1 MRNSDWGWAGGEI
14 IITRSQLRRPSLV
27 DLPRSASYYLAHMPD
42 SQPMIGRT
50 ISHYRIIEKLGGGGM
65 GVVYKAEDTR
75 LDRAVA
81 LKFLPDDVAHDP
93 QSLERFKR
101 EAKATS
107 ALNHPN
113 ICTIYDIGEESGK
126 AYIVMEY
133 LDGQTLKHRIAGRPM
148 EVDSILEVAI
158 QIAEALDAAHGEGI
172 VHRDIKPANI
182 FITKR
187 GHTKILDFGLAKLTA
202 KAESSA
208 TDVTRATEELG
219 GVSYEHLTSPGTAI
233 GTVAYMSPEQLAA
246 KDLDARTD
254 LFSFGVVLYEMAT
267 GTLPFRG
274 DTSALITDA
283 ILHRA
288 PVAPVRLNPD
298 IPAKLEEVINRAL
311 EKNRDLRYQHASDM
325 RSEFRRLKRDTE
337 SSSRVIPTE
346 PLPAEQR
353 SGSSARVA
361 IDQPSTSSAPAA
373 MSSSSGSGS
382 SRASVTDTQP
392 AMAESSA
399 QATASEALA
408 KMALPWKMVGIGAAL
423 VAVLIVVGAYFF
435 LHRAP
440 KLTEKDSIVL
450 AEFTN
455 TTGDTVFDGALRQG
469 LAAQLAQSPF
479 LNILSD
485 QQIQETLRYMSQ
497 SPTAR
502 LTNEL
507 ARQVCQRTQSAAVL
521 DGSIAQIGST
531 YNLVLTAVNC
541 ATGETLATS
550 QAEAADKNQV
560 LSSLGKVASD
570 IRGKLGESL
579 ASIHK
584 FNTPIEQATTSSLEA
599 LKAYSGGMQAR
610 RDKDDEISE
619 PFFKQAIELDP
630 NFAIAYAEL
639 GQVNSNVGNRVL
651 AVEFTQKAYDL
662 RDRASELER
671 FYIESHYYENVLGDE
686 QKAIQ
691 VYEQWAQTYPRDSI
705 PPNNLAV
712 AYAILGQTDK
722 SLANAL
728 QAQKLDPDDALTN
741 LAVTSSYLNLE
752 RYDEAKA
759 TINRAVAKKI
769 DIDPLHV
776 VSYELGFLQNDSAT
790 MARDLDFL
798 SKNGPWGVSTGLNM
812 QSFTEAYAGHL
823 EKAQS
828 LMQRSIETDKVAGRK
843 EQAAS
848 SQLIWAAIRAA
859 TGDNAGARKEAA
871 DALQIAESRDIDML
885 ASVVLA
891 LAGDTARA
899 ETLANKLAKEN
910 PSDTFI
916 NSLALPEARAAIA
929 LNRNDPAKAVDL
941 LQPALRYDLAQF
953 FEFPYVRGQ
962 AYLLQHKGAEAA
974 SEFQKILEHRG
985 VMRNRIYGAMAHL
998 QVGRAYALQGDN
1010 AKARLAYQDFL
1021 ALWKDA
1027 DPDVPILKEAK
1038 AEYAKLK

>member
-1 MRNSDWGWAGGEI
+1 MREGESSLPFWA
-14 IITRSQLRRPSLV
+14 LV
-27 DLPRSASYYLAHMPD
+27 DLLWNAAYYLPHMPD
-42 SQPMIGRT
+42 SNPMIGRT

-81 LKFLPDDVAHDP
+81 LKFLPDDVAHDA
-93 QSLERFKR
+93 QALERFKR

-113 ICTIYDIGEESGK
+113 ICTIYDIGDEGGK

-133 LDGQTLKHRIAGRPM
+133 LDGQTLKHRIGGRAM
-148 EVDSILEVAI
+148 EVDSILEVGI

-187 GHTKILDFGLAKLTA
+187 GHTKVLDFGLAKLTS
-202 KAESSA
+202 KAEAVGSDA
-208 TDVTRATEELG
+208 TRATEELG

-274 DTSALITDA
+274 DSSALITDA

-311 EKNRDLRYQHASDM
+311 EKDRTLRYQHASDM
-325 RSEFRRLKRDTE
+325 RSELRRLKRDTE

-346 PLPAEQR
+346 PLPTDQR
-353 SGSSARVA
+353 SGSSARGVA
-361 IDQPSTSSAPAA
+361 EHASTASAPAV
-373 MSSSSGSGS
+373 MSSISGSGS
-382 SRASVTDTQP
+382 SRARITDTQP

-408 KMALPWKMVGIGAAL
+408 TMALPWKTVGIGAA
-423 VAVLIVVGAYFF
+423 VIAVLVIAGAYFF

-485 QQIQETLRYMSQ
+485 QQIQQTLKYMNQ
-497 SPTAR
+497 APTAR
-502 LTNEL
+502 LTIDL
-507 ARQVCQRTQSAAVL
+507 ARQICQRTQSTAVL

-531 YNLVLTAVNC
+531 YNLVLNAVNC
-541 ATGETLATS
+541 ATGETLATA
-550 QAEAADKNQV
+550 QAEASDKNQV
-560 LSSLGKVASD
+560 LGSLGNVAAD

-599 LKAYSGGMQAR
+599 LKAYSSGMQAR
-610 RDKDDEISE
+610 RDKGDDVSE
-619 PFFKQAIELDP
+619 SFFKQAVDLDP
-630 NFAIAYAEL
+630 NFAMANAVL
-639 GQVNSNVGNRVL
+639 GQVNSNTGER
-651 AVEFTQKAYDL
+651 ETGIQYMQKAYDL
-662 RDRASELER
+662 RDRASDLER
-671 FYIESHYYENVLGDE
+671 FYIESHYYENVTGE
-686 QKAIQ
+686 QQKAIQ
-691 VYEQWAQTYPRDSI
+691 VYEQWAQTYPRDAI
-705 PPNNLAV
+705 PPNNLSV
-712 AYAILGQTDK
+712 AYLILGQPEK
-722 SLANAL
+722 SLPKAL
-728 QAQKLDPDDALTN
+728 EAHRLDPDDGISYM
-741 LAVTSSYLNLE
+741 AVVSAYSELD
-752 RYDEAKA
+752 RFDEARA
-759 TINRAVAKKI
+759 TINEAVAKKA
-769 DIDPLHV
+769 DVTGLHNL
-776 VSYELGFLQNDSAT
+776 SYVLAFVQNDSAT
-790 MARDLDFL
+790 MARELDFL
-798 SKNGPWGVSTGLNM
+798 AKHNAGSANLGLGLEGT
-812 QSFTEAYAGHL
+812 TEAYGGRI
-823 EKAQS
+823 EKART
-828 LMQRSIETDKVAGRK
+828 LFHRAADGYKAMGRK
-843 EQAAS
+843 EQAAN
-848 SQLIWAAIRAA
+848 QLLNLAGILAL
-859 TGDNAGARKEAA
+859 TGDAAGARKEVAA
-871 DALQIAESRDIDML
+871 ALELSPSKDVVSLAALRLAQGGDAAGAES
-885 ASVVLA
+885 
-891 LAGDTARA
+891 
-899 ETLANKLAKEN
+899 LANRLVKEH
-910 PSDTFI
+910 PSDTFV
-916 NSLALPEARAAIA
+916 NELVLPDVRAEIA
-929 LNRNDPAKAVDL
+929 LDHNDPAKAVEI
-941 LQPALRYDLAQF
+941 LQPALVYDFTEGAY
-953 FEFPYVRGQ
+953 FPYTRGQ
-962 AYLLQHKGAEAA
+962 AYLALHKGPEAA
-974 SEFQKILEHRG
+974 AEFQKLLDHRG
-985 VMRNRIYGAMAHL
+985 YTRNSIVGALAHL
-998 QVGRAYALQGDN
+998 QSGRAYALQGDN

>member
-93 QSLERFKR
+93 QALERFKR

-202 KAESSA
+202 KAESTAS
-208 TDVTRATEELG
+208 DVTRATEELG

-337 SSSRVIPTE
+337 SSSRVIPAE
-346 PLPAEQR
+346 PLPADQR

-361 IDQPSTSSAPAA
+361 LDQAPTPSTPAA
-373 MSSSSGSGS
+373 VSSSSGSGS
-382 SRASVTDTQP
+382 SRARITDVP
-392 AMAESSA
+392 PDMSESSA

-507 ARQVCQRTQSAAVL
+507 ARQVCQRL
-521 DGSIAQIGST
+521 NFGSNEDVQLGRKQIEDAHDPLPNLRYLG
-531 YNLVLTAVNC
+531 LVLLQRVTVDDRRIHPFEVEKVIDVFR
-541 ATGETLATS
+541 G
-550 QAEAADKNQV
+550 AARYNREDV
-560 LSSLGKVASD
+560 HFTRI
-570 IRGKLGESL
+570 IRG
-579 ASIHK
+579 
-584 FNTPIEQATTSSLEA
+584 
-599 LKAYSGGMQAR
+599 AR
-610 RDKDDEISE
+610 Y
-619 PFFKQAIELDP
+619 F
-630 NFAIAYAEL
+630 
-639 GQVNSNVGNRVL
+639 
-651 AVEFTQKAYDL
+651 
-662 RDRASELER
+662 
-671 FYIESHYYENVLGDE
+671 
-686 QKAIQ
+686 
-691 VYEQWAQTYPRDSI
+691 
-705 PPNNLAV
+705 
-712 AYAILGQTDK
+712 
-722 SLANAL
+722 
-728 QAQKLDPDDALTN
+728 
-741 LAVTSSYLNLE
+741 
-752 RYDEAKA
+752 
-759 TINRAVAKKI
+759 
-769 DIDPLHV
+769 
-776 VSYELGFLQNDSAT
+776 
-790 MARDLDFL
+790 
-798 SKNGPWGVSTGLNM
+798 
-812 QSFTEAYAGHL
+812 
-823 EKAQS
+823 
-828 LMQRSIETDKVAGRK
+828 GRK
-843 EQAAS
+843 PDRCAFEQAAGETDGPRIDPISDVRLRRALGAQDIRRS
-848 SQLIWAAIRAA
+848 SELGRRSI
-859 TGDNAGARKEAA
+859 GERKKHEQNGSQSCQKYHWI
-871 DALQIAESRDIDML
+871 L
-885 ASVVLA
+885 
-891 LAGDTARA
+891 
-899 ETLANKLAKEN
+899 
-910 PSDTFI
+910 
-916 NSLALPEARAAIA
+916 
-929 LNRNDPAKAVDL
+929 LNYK
-941 LQPALRYDLAQF
+941 
-953 FEFPYVRGQ
+953 
-962 AYLLQHKGAEAA
+962 
-974 SEFQKILEHRG
+974 
-985 VMRNRIYGAMAHL
+985 
-998 QVGRAYALQGDN
+998 
-1010 AKARLAYQDFL
+1010 
-1021 ALWKDA
+1021 
-1027 DPDVPILKEAK
+1027 
-1038 AEYAKLK
+1038 

>member
-1 MRNSDWGWAGGEI
+1 
-14 IITRSQLRRPSLV
+14 
-27 DLPRSASYYLAHMPD
+27 
-42 SQPMIGRT
+42 MIGRT

-93 QSLERFKR
+93 QALERFKR

-126 AYIVMEY
+126 AYIVMEF

-148 EVDSILEVAI
+148 EVETILEVAI

-202 KAESSA
+202 KAESA
-208 TDVTRATEELG
+208 TSDITRATEELG

-274 DTSALITDA
+274 DSSALITDA

-346 PLPAEQR
+346 PLPTDQR

-361 IDQPSTSSAPAA
+361 IDQPSTPSTPAA
-373 MSSSSGSGS
+373 LSSSSGSGS
-382 SRASVTDTQP
+382 TRASGASP
-392 AMAESSA
+392 AAMESSA
-399 QATASEALA
+399 AVAPTAPREKKAA
-408 KMALPWKMVGIGAAL
+408 QWKLVGIGAAV
-423 VAVLIVVGAYFF
+423 VALIVIIGGYFF
-435 LHRAP
+435 LHRSP

-485 QQIQETLRYMSQ
+485 QQIQQTLKYMNQ
-497 SPTAR
+497 APTAR
-502 LTNEL
+502 LTIDL
-507 ARQVCQRTQSAAVL
+507 ARQVCQRTQSTAVL

-531 YNLVLTAVNC
+531 YNLVLNAVNC
-541 ATGETLATS
+541 ATGETLATA
-550 QAEAADKNQV
+550 QAEASDKNQV
-560 LSSLGKVASD
+560 LGSLGNVAAD

-599 LKAYSGGMQAR
+599 LKAYSSGIQAR
-610 RDKDDEISE
+610 RDKGDDVSE
-619 PFFKQAIELDP
+619 PFFKQAVNLDP
-630 NFAIAYAEL
+630 NFAMANAVL
-639 GQVNSNVGNRVL
+639 GQVSANMGER
-651 AVEFTQKAYDL
+651 EIGIQYMQKAYDL
-662 RDRASELER
+662 RDRASDLER
-671 FYIESHYYENVLGDE
+671 FYIESHYYENVTGE
-686 QKAIQ
+686 QQKAIQ

-705 PPNNLAV
+705 PPNNLSV
-712 AYAILGQTDK
+712 AYLILGQPEK
-722 SLANAL
+722 SLPKAL
-728 QAQKLDPDDALTN
+728 EAHRLDPDDGISYMAVVSAYAALD
-741 LAVTSSYLNLE
+741 
-752 RYDEAKA
+752 RFDEARA
-759 TINRAVAKKI
+759 TANEAVAKK
-769 DIDPLHV
+769 DDVTGLHNL
-776 VSYELGFLQNDSAT
+776 SYVLAFVQNDSAT
-790 MARDLDFL
+790 MAHELDYL
-798 SKNGPWGVSTGLNM
+798 AKHSAGSANLALGLEA
-812 QSFTEAYAGHL
+812 STEAYGGRI
-823 EKAQS
+823 EKART
-828 LMQRSIETDKVAGRK
+828 LFHRAAEGEKALGRK

-848 SQLIWAAIRAA
+848 QLLGLASILAL
-859 TGDNAGARKEAA
+859 TGDAAGAKKEVSAA
-871 DALQIAESRDIDML
+871 LELSQSRDIVSVAALNL
-885 ASVVLA
+885 AR
-891 LAGDTARA
+891 AGDAASA
-899 ETLANKLAKEN
+899 ETMANRLAKEN
-910 PSDTFI
+910 PTDTFVNEI
-916 NSLALPEARAAIA
+916 FLPNVRANIA
-929 LNRNDPAKAVDL
+929 LDRNEPAKAVDI
-941 LQPALRYDLAQF
+941 LQPALVYDLA
-953 FEFPYVRGQ
+953 ESAYYPYTRGQ
-962 AYLLQHKGAEAA
+962 AYLALHKGPEAA
-974 SEFQKILEHRG
+974 AESQKLLDHRG
-985 VMRNRIYGAMAHL
+985 YTRDLIYGPLAHL
-998 QVGRAYALQGDN
+998 QSGRAYALQGDN

-1027 DPDVPILKEAK
+1027 DPDVPILKAAK
-1038 AEYAKLK
+1038 AEYAKLH

>member
-1 MRNSDWGWAGGEI
+1 
-14 IITRSQLRRPSLV
+14 
-27 DLPRSASYYLAHMPD
+27 
-42 SQPMIGRT
+42 
-50 ISHYRIIEKLGGGGM
+50 
-65 GVVYKAEDTR
+65 
-75 LDRAVA
+75 
-81 LKFLPDDVAHDP
+81 VAHDP
-93 QSLERFKR
+93 QALERFKR

-776 VSYELGFLQNDSAT
+776 VSYELGFLQNDSAA

>member
-1 MRNSDWGWAGGEI
+1 
-14 IITRSQLRRPSLV
+14 
-27 DLPRSASYYLAHMPD
+27 
-42 SQPMIGRT
+42 MIGRT

-113 ICTIYDIGEESGK
+113 ICTIYDIGEENGK
-126 AYIVMEY
+126 AYIVMEF

-148 EVDSILEVAI
+148 EVEPILEVAI

-202 KAESSA
+202 KTESSA

-274 DTSALITDA
+274 DSSALITDA

-325 RSEFRRLKRDTE
+325 RAELRRLKRDTD
-337 SSSRVIPTE
+337 SSSRILPTE
-346 PLPAEQR
+346 PTPAEQR
-353 SGSSARVA
+353 SSSPSRVA
-361 IDQPSTSSAPAA
+361 VDQASSSSVPAE

-382 SRASVTDTQP
+382 GSSRARITGAQP
-392 AMAESSA
+392 AMTEPSA

-408 KMALPWKMVGIGAAL
+408 KMARPWKAVGIGAAL
-423 VAVLIVVGAYFF
+423 VAVLIVAGAYFF
-435 LHRAP
+435 LHRTP

-497 SPTAR
+497 APTAR

-541 ATGETLATS
+541 ATGETLATA
-550 QAEAADKNQV
+550 QAEASDKNQV
-560 LSSLGKVASD
+560 LGALGKVASD

-610 RDKDDEISE
+610 HDKDDEVSA
-619 PFFKQAIELDP
+619 PFFKQAISLDP

-639 GQVNSNVGNRVL
+639 GQVNANIGNRVL

-662 RDRASELER
+662 RDRASDLER

-686 QKAIQ
+686 EKAAQ

-712 AYAILGQTDK
+712 AYANLGQSEK
-722 SLANAL
+722 ALSHAL
-728 QAQKLDPDDALTN
+728 QAQRLDPDDALTN
-741 LAVTSSYLNLE
+741 LAVTSSYVNLD

-769 DIDPLHV
+769 DIGPLHV
-776 VSYELGFLQNDSAT
+776 VSYELGFLQNDSAA

-798 SKNGPWGVSTGLNM
+798 SKNAAWGVSTGLNM
-812 QSFTEAYAGHL
+812 QAFTEAYSGHL
-823 EKAQS
+823 EKAHS
-828 LMQRSIETDKVAGRK
+828 FMLRSIETDKAAGRK

-859 TGDNAGARKEAA
+859 TGDTADARKEAA
-871 DALQIAESRDIDML
+871 DSLKLAESRDIDML
-885 ASVVLA
+885 AATTFA
-891 LAGDTARA
+891 LAGDSARA
-899 ETLANKLAKEN
+899 ETIANKLAKEY

-929 LNRNDPAKAVDL
+929 LNRNDPAKAVEL
-941 LQPALRYDLAQF
+941 LQPALPYDLAQF
-953 FEFPYVRGQ
+953 FEIPYVRGQ
-962 AYLLQHKGAEAA
+962 AYLALHKGAEAA
-974 SEFQKILEHRG
+974 AEFQKILEHRG
-985 VMRNRIYGAMAHL
+985 IMRNRIYGAIAHL
-998 QVGRAYALQGDN
+998 QLGRAYAMQGDN

-1038 AEYAKLK
+1038 AEYAKLH

>member
-1 MRNSDWGWAGGEI
+1 MREGESSLPFWA
-14 IITRSQLRRPSLV
+14 LV
-27 DLPRSASYYLAHMPD
+27 DLLWNAAYYLPHMPD
-42 SQPMIGRT
+42 SNPMIGRT

-81 LKFLPDDVAHDP
+81 LKFLPDDVAHDA
-93 QSLERFKR
+93 QALERFKR

-113 ICTIYDIGEESGK
+113 ICTIYDIGDEGGK

-133 LDGQTLKHRIAGRPM
+133 LDGQTLKHRIGGRAM
-148 EVDSILEVAI
+148 EVDSILEVGI

-187 GHTKILDFGLAKLTA
+187 GHTKVLDFGLAKLTS
-202 KAESSA
+202 KAEAVGSDA
-208 TDVTRATEELG
+208 TRATEELG

-274 DTSALITDA
+274 DSSALITDA

-311 EKNRDLRYQHASDM
+311 EKDRTLRYQHASDM
-325 RSEFRRLKRDTE
+325 RSELRRLKRDTE

-346 PLPAEQR
+346 PLPTDQR
-353 SGSSARVA
+353 SGSSARVIA
-361 IDQPSTSSAPAA
+361 EHASTASAPAV
-373 MSSSSGSGS
+373 MSSISGSGS
-382 SRASVTDTQP
+382 SRARITDTQP

-408 KMALPWKMVGIGAAL
+408 KMALPWKTVGIGAAVIAAL
-423 VAVLIVVGAYFF
+423 VVAGAYFF

-485 QQIQETLRYMSQ
+485 QQIQQTLKYMNQ
-497 SPTAR
+497 APTAR
-502 LTNEL
+502 LTIDL
-507 ARQVCQRTQSAAVL
+507 ARQICQRTQSTAVL

-531 YNLVLTAVNC
+531 YNLVLNAVNC
-541 ATGETLATS
+541 ATGETLATA
-550 QAEAADKNQV
+550 QAEASDKNQV
-560 LSSLGKVASD
+560 LGSLGKVAAD

-599 LKAYSGGMQAR
+599 LKAYSSGMQAR
-610 RDKDDEISE
+610 RDKGDDVSE
-619 PFFKQAIELDP
+619 PFFKQAVELDP
-630 NFAIAYAEL
+630 NFAMANAVL
-639 GQVNSNVGNRVL
+639 GQVNSNTGERETGVQYM
-651 AVEFTQKAYDL
+651 QKAYDL
-662 RDRASELER
+662 RDRASDLER
-671 FYIESHYYENVLGDE
+671 FYIESHYYENVTGE
-686 QKAIQ
+686 QQKAIQ
-691 VYEQWAQTYPRDSI
+691 VYEQWAQTYPRDAI
-705 PPNNLAV
+705 PPNNLSV
-712 AYAILGQTDK
+712 AYLILGQPEK
-722 SLANAL
+722 SLPKAL
-728 QAQKLDPDDALTN
+728 EAHRLDPDDGISYM
-741 LAVTSSYLNLE
+741 AVVSAYSELD
-752 RYDEAKA
+752 RFDEARA
-759 TINRAVAKKI
+759 TINEAVAKKA
-769 DIDPLHV
+769 DVTGLHNL
-776 VSYELGFLQNDSAT
+776 SYVLAFVQNDSAT
-790 MARDLDFL
+790 MARELDFL
-798 SKNGPWGVSTGLNM
+798 AKHNPGSANLGLGLEGT
-812 QSFTEAYAGHL
+812 TEAYGGRL
-823 EKAQS
+823 EKART
-828 LMQRSIETDKVAGRK
+828 LLHRAADGYKALGRK
-843 EQAAS
+843 EQAAN
-848 SQLIWAAIRAA
+848 QLLNLASILAL
-859 TGDNAGARKEAA
+859 TGDAAGARKEVAA
-871 DALQIAESRDIDML
+871 ALELSPSKDVVSVAALRLAQGGDAAGAES
-885 ASVVLA
+885 
-891 LAGDTARA
+891 
-899 ETLANKLAKEN
+899 LANRLVKEH
-910 PSDTFI
+910 PSDTFV
-916 NSLALPEARAAIA
+916 NELVLPDVRAEIA
-929 LNRNDPAKAVDL
+929 LDHNEPAKAVEI
-941 LQPALRYDLAQF
+941 LQPALVYDFTEGAY
-953 FEFPYVRGQ
+953 FPYTRGR
-962 AYLLQHKGAEAA
+962 AYLALHKGPEAA
-974 SEFQKILEHRG
+974 AEFQKLLDHRG
-985 VMRNRIYGAMAHL
+985 YTRISIVGALAHL
-998 QVGRAYALQGDN
+998 QSGRAYALQGDN

>member
-1 MRNSDWGWAGGEI
+1 MWLGKEGRNAGG
-14 IITRSQLRRPSLV
+14 LKHPPLLAFV
-27 DLPRSASYYLAHMPD
+27 DLLWGAAYYLPHMPD
-42 SQPMIGRT
+42 SNPMIGRT

-81 LKFLPDDVAHDP
+81 LKFLPDDVAHDA
-93 QSLERFKR
+93 QALERFKR

-113 ICTIYDIGEESGK
+113 ICTIYDIGDEGGK

-133 LDGQTLKHRIAGRPM
+133 LDGQTLKHRIGGRAM
-148 EVDSILEVAI
+148 EVDSILEVGI

-187 GHTKILDFGLAKLTA
+187 GHTKILDFGLAKLTS
-202 KAESSA
+202 KAEAVGSDA
-208 TDVTRATEELG
+208 TRATEELG

-274 DTSALITDA
+274 DSSALITDA

-311 EKNRDLRYQHASDM
+311 EKDRTLRYQHASDM
-325 RSEFRRLKRDTE
+325 RSELRRLKRDTE

-346 PLPAEQR
+346 PLPTDQR
-353 SGSSARVA
+353 SGSSARVIA
-361 IDQPSTSSAPAA
+361 EHASTASAPAV
-373 MSSSSGSGS
+373 MSSISGSGS
-382 SRASVTDTQP
+382 SRARITDTQP

-408 KMALPWKMVGIGAAL
+408 KMALPWKTVGIGAAVIAAL
-423 VAVLIVVGAYFF
+423 VVAGAYFF

-485 QQIQETLRYMSQ
+485 QQIQQTLKYMNQ
-497 SPTAR
+497 AATAR
-502 LTNEL
+502 LTIDL
-507 ARQVCQRTQSAAVL
+507 ARQICQRTQSTAVL

-531 YNLVLTAVNC
+531 YNLVLNAVNC
-541 ATGETLATS
+541 ATGETLATA
-550 QAEAADKNQV
+550 QAEASDKNQV
-560 LSSLGKVASD
+560 LGSLGKVAAD

-599 LKAYSGGMQAR
+599 LKAYSSGMQAR
-610 RDKDDEISE
+610 RDKGDDVSE
-619 PFFKQAIELDP
+619 PFFKQAVELDP
-630 NFAIAYAEL
+630 NFAMANAVL
-639 GQVNSNVGNRVL
+639 GQVNSNTGERETGVQYM
-651 AVEFTQKAYDL
+651 QKAYDL
-662 RDRASELER
+662 RDRASDLER
-671 FYIESHYYENVLGDE
+671 FYIESHYYENVTGE
-686 QKAIQ
+686 QQKAIQ
-691 VYEQWAQTYPRDSI
+691 VYEQWAQTYPRDAI
-705 PPNNLAV
+705 PPNNLSV
-712 AYAILGQTDK
+712 AYLILGQPEK
-722 SLANAL
+722 SLPKAL
-728 QAQKLDPDDALTN
+728 EAHRLDPDDGISYM
-741 LAVTSSYLNLE
+741 AVVSAYSELD
-752 RYDEAKA
+752 RFDEARA
-759 TINRAVAKKI
+759 TINEAVAKKA
-769 DIDPLHV
+769 DVTGLHNL
-776 VSYELGFLQNDSAT
+776 SYVLAFVQNDSAT
-790 MARDLDFL
+790 MARELDFL
-798 SKNGPWGVSTGLNM
+798 AKHNPGSANLGLGLEGT
-812 QSFTEAYAGHL
+812 TEAYGGRL
-823 EKAQS
+823 EKART
-828 LMQRSIETDKVAGRK
+828 LLHRAADGYKALGRK
-843 EQAAS
+843 EQAAN
-848 SQLIWAAIRAA
+848 QLLNLASILALS
-859 TGDNAGARKEAA
+859 GDAAGARKEVAA
-871 DALQIAESRDIDML
+871 ALELSPSKDVVSVAALRLAQGGDAAGAES
-885 ASVVLA
+885 
-891 LAGDTARA
+891 
-899 ETLANKLAKEN
+899 LANRLVKEH
-910 PSDTFI
+910 PSDTFV
-916 NSLALPEARAAIA
+916 NELVLPDVRAEIA
-929 LNRNDPAKAVDL
+929 LDHNEPAKAVEI
-941 LQPALRYDLAQF
+941 LQPALVYDFTEGAY
-953 FEFPYVRGQ
+953 FPYTRGR
-962 AYLLQHKGAEAA
+962 AYLALHKGPEAA
-974 SEFQKILEHRG
+974 AEFQKLLDHRG
-985 VMRNRIYGAMAHL
+985 YTRISIVGALAHL
-998 QVGRAYALQGDN
+998 QSGRAYALQGDN

>member
-1 MRNSDWGWAGGEI
+1 
-14 IITRSQLRRPSLV
+14 
-27 DLPRSASYYLAHMPD
+27 
-42 SQPMIGRT
+42 
-50 ISHYRIIEKLGGGGM
+50 
-65 GVVYKAEDTR
+65 
-75 LDRAVA
+75 
-81 LKFLPDDVAHDP
+81 
-93 QSLERFKR
+93 
-101 EAKATS
+101 
-107 ALNHPN
+107 
-113 ICTIYDIGEESGK
+113 
-126 AYIVMEY
+126 MEY

-274 DTSALITDA
+274 DSSALITDA

-346 PLPAEQR
+346 PLPTDQR

-361 IDQPSTSSAPAA
+361 IDQPSTPSAPSAFSSSAGSGSTRVSGVSPAA
-373 MSSSSGSGS
+373 M
-382 SRASVTDTQP
+382 
-392 AMAESSA
+392 ESSA
-399 QATASEALA
+399 AATTSAPPEKKAA
-408 KMALPWKMVGIGAAL
+408 QWKLVGIGAAAL
-423 VAVLIVVGAYFF
+423 AVIMIIGGYFL
-435 LHRAP
+435 LHRTP

-485 QQIQETLRYMSQ
+485 LQVQQTLKYMSQ
-497 SPTAR
+497 APTAR
-502 LTNEL
+502 LTIDL
-507 ARQVCQRTQSAAVL
+507 ARQVCQRTQSTAVL
-521 DGSIAQIGST
+521 DGSIAQIGAT
-531 YNLVLTAVNC
+531 YNLVLNAVNC
-541 ATGETLATS
+541 ATGETLATA
-550 QAEAADKNQV
+550 QAEASDKNQV
-560 LSSLGKVASD
+560 LGSLGKVAAD

-599 LKAYSGGMQAR
+599 LKAYSSGMQAR
-610 RDKDDEISE
+610 RDKGDDVSE
-619 PFFKQAIELDP
+619 PFFKQAVNLDP
-630 NFAIAYAEL
+630 NFAMANAVL
-639 GQVNSNVGNRVL
+639 GQVSSNMGEREIGVQY
-651 AVEFTQKAYDL
+651 TQKAYDL
-662 RDRASELER
+662 RDRASDLER
-671 FYIESHYYENVLGDE
+671 FYIESHYYENVTGEE
-686 QKAIQ
+686 QKAVQ

-705 PPNNLAV
+705 PPNNLSV
-712 AYAILGQTDK
+712 AYLILGQPEK
-722 SLANAL
+722 SLPKAL
-728 QAQKLDPDDALTN
+728 EAHRLDPDDGISYM
-741 LAVTSSYLNLE
+741 AVVSAYASLD
-752 RYDEAKA
+752 RFDEARA
-759 TINRAVAKKI
+759 TINEAVAKKA
-769 DIDPLHV
+769 DVTGLHNL
-776 VSYELGFLQNDSAT
+776 SYMLAFVQNDSGT
-790 MARDLDFL
+790 MAHELDYL
-798 SKNGPWGVSTGLNM
+798 AKHSAGSANLGLGLEAT
-812 QSFTEAYAGHL
+812 TEAYGGHI
-823 EKAQS
+823 EKARA
-828 LMQRSIETDKVAGRK
+828 LLLRAADGEKALGRK
-843 EQAAS
+843 EQAAT
-848 SQLIWAAIRAA
+848 QLLNLADILAR
-859 TGDNAGARKEAA
+859 TGDAAGARKEVAA
-871 DALQIAESRDIDML
+871 ALELSQSRDIVSAAAIRL
-885 ASVVLA
+885 AH
-891 LAGDTARA
+891 AGDAAGA
-899 ETLANKLAKEN
+899 ESLANRLAKEN
-910 PSDTFI
+910 PADTFV
-916 NSLALPEARAAIA
+916 NELALPDVRAGIA
-929 LNRNDPAKAVDL
+929 LDRNDPAKAVEI
-941 LQPALRYDLAQF
+941 LQRALVYDFTELTC
-953 FEFPYVRGQ
+953 FPCTRGQ
-962 AYLLQHKGAEAA
+962 AYLALHKGPEAA
-974 SEFQKILEHRG
+974 AEFQKLLDHRG
-985 VMRNRIYGAMAHL
+985 YTRDLIVGALAHL
-998 QVGRAYALQGDN
+998 QSGRAYALEGDN

-1038 AEYAKLK
+1038 AEYAKLH